1 MFKMTEFNSQLILF
15 SFQQAL
21 ELKIQEAFLRFMA
34 VTLQGYR
41 NYLIPI
47 TKAPT
52 VGTTDPHAL
61 FHMDAFMRSRD
72 KVRDLIE
79 MHIDD

>member
-1 MFKMTEFNSQLILF
+1 MISFYY
-15 SFQQAL
+15 FQQAL

-41 NYLIPI
+41 SYLIPI

-61 FHMDAFMRSRD
+61 FHMDAFLRSRD
-72 KVRDLIE
+72 KVQCYVYLLLLPYFTS
-79 MHIDD
+79 

>member
-1 MFKMTEFNSQLILF
+1 MPHKIIKLIFKYFT
-15 SFQQAL
+15 FQQAL
-21 ELKIQEAFLRFMA
+21 ELEIQEAFLRFMA

-41 NYLIPI
+41 GFLIPI

-61 FHMDAFMRSRD
+61 FHMEAFLRSRD
-72 KVRDLIE
+72 KVSTLFIS
-79 MHIDD
+79 